1 LATDASEL
9 LQPSSQ
15 LANGALPGAR
25 WHALW
30 THSHCERLVHDQL
43 AAKGFHPFLPTIASW
58 SVRGGRQHQVGIP
71 MFAGY
76 LFLHGAVDKNAYIE
90 VRRSRGLVAILGER
104 WNRLATIPDHQIV
117 AIQRLQGAGLP
128 VVSHPYLR
136 EGRRVRVVRGPLAG
150 LEGILLEVKP
160 LKGRLVLSVDL
171 LQRSVAT
178 EVDCSAVAAA

>member
-1 LATDASEL
+1 MATDASEL

-15 LANGALPGAR
+15 LANDAPPGAR

-30 THSHCERLVHDQL
+30 THSHCERLVRDQL

-76 LFLHGAVDKNAYIE
+76 LFLHGAVDKSAYIE

-104 WNRLATIPDHQIV
+104 WDRLATIPDHQIV
-117 AIQRLQGAGLP
+117 AIQRLLGAGLP

-136 EGRRVRVVRGPLAG
+136 EGRRVRVVRGALTG
-150 LEGILLEVKP
+150 VEGILLDLKP
-160 LKGRLVLSVDL
+160 SKGRLVLSVDL

>member
-1 LATDASEL
+1 LAIDASEL
-9 LQPSSQ
+9 PQPSSQ
-15 LANGALPGAR
+15 SANDAPPGAS

-30 THSHCERLVHDQL
+30 TRSHCERLVHDQL
-43 AAKGFHPFLPTIASW
+43 AARGFRPFLPTIANW

-76 LFLHGAVDKNAYIE
+76 LFLHGAVDKKAYIE
-90 VRRSRGLVAILGER
+90 VRKSRGLVAILGGR
-104 WNRLATIPDHQIV
+104 WDRLATVPDHQIV
-117 AIQRLQGAGLP
+117 AIQRLEGAGLP

-150 LEGILLEVKP
+150 VEGILLQLKP
-160 LKGRLVLSVDL
+160 LKGRLVVSVDL

-178 EVDCSAVAAA
+178 EVDCSAVATA